1 MWKAV
6 KKFPTSSQD
15 WLALLCKMWFV
26 YTFTTWEVVGIKH
39 GIAVH

>member
-1 MWKAV
+1 
-6 KKFPTSSQD
+6 
-15 WLALLCKMWFV
+15 MWFV